1 MDTTPHY
8 SRVVPHP
15 STKRAHTTLT
25 SEFGWDPVHFGRY
38 GRIHWTCSLMGNW
51 SKQLVDSTP
60 EIQLSK
66 Q

>member
-38 GRIHWTCSLMGNW
+38 GRIRKITEW
-51 SKQLVDSTP
+51 KQLLSSTDRP
-60 EIQLSK
+60 TNLFQIM
-66 Q
+66 

>member
-38 GRIHWTCSLMGNW
+38 GRIHERYLN
-51 SKQLVDSTP
+51 KA
-60 EIQLSK
+60 IK
-66 Q
+66 Y